1 MAVYVITGVSKGLG
15 FEFTKQ
21 LSSDPKNL
29 IVGLVRNKSAT
40 EKKIKQELPTRS
52 NIHILHA
59 DLSNH
64 ASIKQAAADTA
75 LIVGDRGVDVLLA
88 NAGLVS
94 YFDGFTAIGELA
106 NKPTELETCAH
117 DLFQTNVIG
126 NIHLFH
132 AFLPLVLASP
142 APTKRVVTITSGV
155 ADLDLTNEVEIDIG
169 ALYSASK
176 AAMNLVV
183 AKFSVQYKKDGVVF
197 MGISPGLVEVGHYD
211 GVSEEEM
218 KGMMAFVQKLQK
230 YAPHFKG
237 PITPEESVR
246 AVRSVWEN
254 ATVEKDAGAFVSH
267 LGNKQWV

>member
-267 LGNKQWV
+267 LENKQWV